1 MPVVP
6 NPGRQRQRQVV
17 NPGYPVGLYLKSEQ
31 AKQTNKKIKEN
42 KKKHKPVSEEMA
54 ECWSF
59 KNEAL
64 S

>member
-17 NPGYPVGLYLKSEQ
+17 NPGYPVGLYLKIEQ

-42 KKKHKPVSEEMA
+42 KKSTNQSLRK
-54 ECWSF
+54 W
-59 KNEAL
+59 L
-64 S
+64 SVGLLRMKR